1 MIAVS
6 KLSRFDS
13 FPTALATC
21 GAMASARPAV
31 VVAGSS
37 VAMTL
42 GGSCSHAP
50 TRAHASNDNGAA
62 IKQAAASGRAAR
74 SRAARCV
81 CV

>member
-6 KLSRFDS
+6 KTSRFDS
-13 FPTALATC
+13 FATHNSTC

-37 VAMTL
+37 VAMTV
-42 GGSCSHAP
+42 GGSCSHTP
-50 TRAHASNDNGAA
+50 TRALASKDSGAA

-74 SRAARCV
+74 KRAARCV